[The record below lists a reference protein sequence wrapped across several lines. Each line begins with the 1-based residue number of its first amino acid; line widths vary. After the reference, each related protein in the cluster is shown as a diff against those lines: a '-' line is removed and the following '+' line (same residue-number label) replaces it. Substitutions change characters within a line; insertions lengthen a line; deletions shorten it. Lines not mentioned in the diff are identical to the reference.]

1 MSGRRGLIVVIIL
14 LVVIGVAIAAGV
26 AIFWVMRQPVSV
38 AQGSVLEVKMGG
50 GIPEIPSGN
59 PFMELFQPE
68 GLSLWELR
76 QVFDQAAKDNR
87 IAAVYLEVHPLG
99 MSWAQIEEVRDMLK
113 AFRTSGKPIHSFL
126 AVDVVTEQEIYLT
139 SPTTSIYLNPGTGL
153 LVNGLLAEVTFYK
166 NTLDKLHIKP
176 EFIQFKEYKNPGSY
190 SREKMTPEY
199 RGMLEGVIRDIQ
211 DRFVQTVVAERK
223 ITEDRLHALMA
234 TGIVTDKQALENRL
248 IDFRAYKHEVRD
260 KLKFSGDKRKEYK
273 GISAE
278 KYRSAAPDTIGGS
291 SRNRVAYVVAEGTIT
306 SGDSEPMAD
315 IVGGNTLSTQLRRL
329 RDDNSVKGVI
339 LRVNSP
345 GGSVVGSEMVWEEV
359 RMLEKA
365 GKPVIASMSGV
376 AASGGYYI
384 SMDARRIVTQPSTIT
399 GSIGVIFGKF
409 DLSGFYDWLGMDVE
423 QIKLAP
429 NADIFSFSNSLTDD
443 QKKQLETWM
452 GEVYEVFVSKA
463 AKGRKMSYEQLEP
476 RAHGRIYTGTQALK
490 AGLVDDVGGIETAV
504 ARMKEALK
512 LGKNEKLELMLY
524 PRPRTLWESL
534 SSGDLL
540 PVHSFVPKS
549 LRQWIETDASAMS
562 TPAPWVLA
570 PNIRIN

>member
-1 MSGRRGLIVVIIL
+1 
-14 LVVIGVAIAAGV
+14 
-26 AIFWVMRQPVSV
+26 
-38 AQGSVLEVKMGG
+38 
-50 GIPEIPSGN
+50 
-59 PFMELFQPE
+59 
-68 GLSLWELR
+68 
-76 QVFDQAAKDNR
+76 
-87 IAAVYLEVHPLG
+87 
-99 MSWAQIEEVRDMLK
+99 
-113 AFRTSGKPIHSFL
+113 
-126 AVDVVTEQEIYLT
+126 
-139 SPTTSIYLNPGTGL
+139 
-153 LVNGLLAEVTFYK
+153 
-166 NTLDKLHIKP
+166 
-176 EFIQFKEYKNPGSY
+176 
-190 SREKMTPEY
+190 
-199 RGMLEGVIRDIQ
+199 
-211 DRFVQTVVAERK
+211 
-223 ITEDRLHALMA
+223 MA

-260 KLKFSGDKRKEYK
+260 KLKFSGSKPKEYK

-278 KYRSAAPDTIGGS
+278 KYRSAAEDSTAGS

-315 IVGGNTLSTQLRRL
+315 IIGGNTLSTNLRRL
-329 RDDNSVKGVI
+329 RDDKSVKGII

-359 RMLEKA
+359 RMLEKT
-365 GKPVIASMSGV
+365 GKPVIVSMSGV

-429 NADIFSFSNSLTDD
+429 NADIFSFNNSLTDD

-452 GEVYEVFVSKA
+452 GEVYDVFVSKA
-463 AKGRKMSYEQLEP
+463 ANGRKMSYEELEP
-476 RAHGRIYTGTQALK
+476 KAHGKIYTGAQALQ
-490 AGLVDDVGGIETAV
+490 AGLVDDVGGIETAI

-512 LGKNEKLELMLY
+512 VGKSEKLELMLY

-540 PVHSFVPKS
+540 PVKLSAPKS
-549 LRQWIETDASAMS
+549 LRDWIEAEAGAMS
-562 TPAPWVLA
+562 TPGPWVLA

>member
-14 LVVIGVAIAAGV
+14 LVVIGIAIAAGF
-26 AIFWVMRQPVSV
+26 AIFWLMREPVSV
-38 AQGSVLEVKMGG
+38 AEGSVLEVNIGG
-50 GIPEIPSGN
+50 GVPEIPSPN
-59 PFMELFQPE
+59 PFVELFQPS

-76 QVFDQAAKDNR
+76 QIFDRAATDDR
-87 IAAVYLEVHPLG
+87 IKAVYLEVHPLS
-99 MSWAQIEEVRDMLK
+99 MSWAEIEEIRDMMK
-113 AFRTSGKPIHSFL
+113 AFRTSGKPIHSYL

-139 SPTTSIYLNPGTGL
+139 APTTAIYLTPGTGL

-190 SREKMTPEY
+190 SRESMTPEY
-199 RGMLEGVIRDIQ
+199 RAMLEGVVQDIQ
-211 DRFVQTVVAERK
+211 NRFVKTVVAERK
-223 ITEDRLHALMA
+223 IAEPRLLALMSK
-234 TGIVTDKQALENRL
+234 GIVTDKQALENRL
-248 IDFRAYKHEVRD
+248 IDFRAYKHEVRE
-260 KLKFSGDKRKEYK
+260 KLKFSGGKRKEYK
-273 GISAE
+273 GISAGR
-278 KYRSAAPDTIGGS
+278 YRSAASASGGGS
-291 SRNRVAYVVAEGTIT
+291 RKKVAYVVAEGTIT
-306 SGDSEPMAD
+306 SGDSESMAG
-315 IVGGNTLSTQLRRL
+315 IVGGNTLATNLRRL
-329 RDDNSVKGVI
+329 RDDKSVEGVI

-365 GKPVIASMSGV
+365 GKPVIVSMSGV

-384 SMDARRIVTQPSTIT
+384 AMDARRIVTQPSTIT

-409 DLSGFYDWLGMDVE
+409 DLSGFYDWIGMDIE

-429 NADIFSFSNSLTDD
+429 NADIFSFSSSLTDE
-443 QKKQLETWM
+443 QKQQIETWM
-452 GEVYEVFVSKA
+452 AEVYNVFVTKA
-463 AKGRKMSYEQLEP
+463 AKGRKMGYDQLEP
-476 RAHGRIYTGTQALK
+476 KAHGRIYTGSQALN

-512 LGKNEKLELMLY
+512 MAKGEKLQLMLY
-524 PRPRTLWESL
+524 PRPQSLWESL

-540 PVHSFVPKS
+540 PVRLSAPKS
-549 LRQWIETDASAMS
+549 LREWVEAEASAMS